1 MGWTTGGE
9 PYFGLVLCGD
19 SMFPKYI
26 EDDTVII
33 KKQEFCESGQDAVVV
48 ADRNDTTLKQFIFN
62 NTGMILQ
69 LYTPSHTPM
78 FRLKG
83 RSRKST
89 R

>member
-1 MGWTTGGE
+1 MIPFIGSFSAGIPEEAVETV
-9 PYFGLVLCGD
+9 LVC
-19 SMFPKYI
+19 
-26 EDDTVII
+26 
-33 KKQEFCESGQDAVVV
+33 
-48 ADRNDTTLKQFIFN
+48 DTTFKQFIFN
-62 NTGMILQ
+62 DTGMKLQ